1 MSDSNKKIA
10 EHEPTEYLGFFEKIC
25 KIFSRISA
33 YIFLPALMSVA
44 IFDIIGRKF
53 ANVGSTPLQ
62 ELQWHFFFA
71 AVMLSVAYTYLAD
84 GHVRIDVLRNRF
96 SPKLRAW
103 VEILGCLF
111 GLAPLAIL
119 LIWAGG
125 DQAWRAFQSGE
136 RSAAALGLEH
146 RWIIKSVVPLAGLLL
161 MIAAA
166 RVIGRQVKLIQT
178 GKN

>member
-1 MSDSNKKIA
+1 MNDNEIEITNPDDSKNLDIFKI
-10 EHEPTEYLGFFEKIC
+10 IC
-25 KIFSRISA
+25 RTFSRISS
-33 YIFLPALMSVA
+33 YIFLPSLMLVA
-44 IFDIIGRKF
+44 VFDIIGRKF
-53 ANVGSTPLQ
+53 ANIGSTQLQ

-71 AVMLSVAYTYLAD
+71 AVMLSIAYTYLAD

-103 VEILGCLF
+103 IEILGCVL
-111 GLAPLAIL
+111 GLAPLAVL

-125 DQAWRAFQSGE
+125 DQAWRAFESGE

-146 RWIIKSVVPLAGLLL
+146 RWIIKSTVPLAGLLL

-166 RVIGRQVKLIQT
+166 RVVGRQIKFIKT
-178 GKN
+178 TKN

>member
-1 MSDSNKKIA
+1 MSDSNKEVLEP
-10 EHEPTEYLGFFEKIC
+10 EHDEYIGFFARIC
-25 KIFSRISA
+25 KVFSRISS

-53 ANVGSTPLQ
+53 ANVGSTQLQ

-71 AVMLSVAYTYLAD
+71 AVMLSVAYTYLSD

-96 SPKLRAW
+96 SPRLRAW

-119 LIWAGG
+119 LMWAGG
-125 DQAWRAFQSGE
+125 DQAWRAFEAGE
-136 RSAAALGLEH
+136 RSSAALGLEQ
-146 RWIIKSVVPLAGLLL
+146 RWIIKSAVPLAGLLL

-166 RVIGRQVKLIQT
+166 RVVGRQVKFLQT
-178 GKN
+178 AKN

>member
-10 EHEPTEYLGFFEKIC
+10 EHEPAEYLGFFEKIC

>member
-1 MSDSNKKIA
+1 MINDEIKIINLDDSKKSDIFKV
-10 EHEPTEYLGFFEKIC
+10 IC
-25 KIFSRISA
+25 RIFSHISS
-33 YIFLPALMSVA
+33 YIFLPSLMFVA
-44 IFDIIGRKF
+44 VFDIIGRKF
-53 ANVGSTPLQ
+53 ANIGSTQLQ

-71 AVMLSVAYTYLAD
+71 AVMLSIAYTYLSD

-103 VEILGCLF
+103 IEILGCVL
-111 GLAPLAIL
+111 GLAPLAVL

-125 DQAWRAFQSGE
+125 DQAWRAFESGE

-146 RWIIKSVVPLAGLLL
+146 RWIIKSTVPLAGLLL

-166 RVIGRQVKLIQT
+166 
-178 GKN
+178 

>member
-1 MSDSNKKIA
+1 MSDSNKKFAKIESA
-10 EHEPTEYLGFFEKIC
+10 EYLGFFAKIC

-53 ANVGSTPLQ
+53 ANVGSTQLQ

-71 AVMLSVAYTYLAD
+71 TVMFSVAYTYLSD

-103 VEILGCLF
+103 IEIFGCVF
-111 GLAPLAIL
+111 GLAPLAVL
-119 LIWAGG
+119 LMWAGG
-125 DQAWRAFQSGE
+125 EQAWRAFEAGE
-136 RSAAALGLEH
+136 RSSAALGLEQ
-146 RWIIKSVVPLAGLLL
+146 RWIIKSAVPLAGLLL

-178 GKN
+178 VKN